1 MSLILVILIYL
12 RVFLVMIIGLLF
24 SIFGPFIII
33 GALIVLY
40 KMIKSKLDKQRYYD
54 YYKRHNLS
62 PADDSKNY
70 TDFTREGI
78 QRERDSWL

>member
-1 MSLILVILIYL
+1 MGLILVILIYL
-12 RVFLVMIIGLLF
+12 RVFLVMIIRLLF

-33 GALIVLY
+33 GALIRLY

-54 YYKRHNLS
+54 YCKGHDLS
-62 PADDSKNY
+62 PPDDSKNY
-70 TDFTREGI
+70 TDFTRESI